1 MAVDLQV
8 VFPQEAIILNNVRIL
23 PGPPRVVD
31 VTGADFRAVDEVLI
45 NKVASPDYVVLSKT
59 RLAAQVPDSL
69 SEQHIFT
76 VQVLSRRLTITPR
89 SLLRFR
95 IGQKPG
101 KVTGIQRLLQKFLR
115 ILFTTPGTDIFNKS
129 LGGGGLVK
137 VGQTFGMEDGSDILS
152 NLIIAIDTTSRQL
165 VALQSRNPSLPPDE
179 RLLSAKV
186 LSAGFDKAEGAI
198 DVVVEIVSQAGRA
211 AVANLE
217 L

>member
-23 PGPPRVVD
+23 NGPPRVVD
-31 VTGADFRAVDEVLI
+31 VNGADFRSVDEVLI
-45 NKVASPDYVVLSKT
+45 NKLLSPDVVILSKT
-59 RLAAQVPDSL
+59 RLVAQVPDAL
-69 SEQHIFT
+69 ADQHIFT

-95 IGQKPG
+95 VGKKPG
-101 KVTGIQRLLQKFLR
+101 KVSGIQRLLQKFLR

-137 VGQTFGMEDGSDILS
+137 VGQTFGMDEGSDILS
-152 NLIIAIDTTSRQL
+152 NLIISIDTTARQL
-165 VALQSRNPSLPPDE
+165 IALQARNPSLPLDE

-186 LSAGFDKAEGAI
+186 TKAGFDKSEGAI

-217 L
+217 F

>member
-1 MAVDLQV
+1 
-8 VFPQEAIILNNVRIL
+8 
-23 PGPPRVVD
+23 
-31 VTGADFRAVDEVLI
+31 
-45 NKVASPDYVVLSKT
+45 
-59 RLAAQVPDSL
+59 
-69 SEQHIFT
+69 
-76 VQVLSRRLTITPR
+76 
-89 SLLRFR
+89 
-95 IGQKPG
+95 
-101 KVTGIQRLLQKFLR
+101 
-115 ILFTTPGTDIFNKS
+115 
-129 LGGGGLVK
+129 
-137 VGQTFGMEDGSDILS
+137 MEDGSDILS